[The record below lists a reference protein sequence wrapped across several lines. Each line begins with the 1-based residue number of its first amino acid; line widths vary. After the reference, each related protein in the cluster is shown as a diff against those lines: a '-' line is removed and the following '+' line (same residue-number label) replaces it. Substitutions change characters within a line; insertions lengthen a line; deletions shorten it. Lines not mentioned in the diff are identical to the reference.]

1 VSTAAF
7 LAELRRRDVE
17 VRAADG
23 ELRCSAPAGALTPG
37 LRAELKQR
45 KGEILEFLAAAQARA
60 AQQRAIVPLRPHGA
74 RTPVFGVPGHNGDV
88 FCYRAL
94 ARSLGDEQPFFGLQP
109 PGADGQ
115 GEPLTAVEDIAAVLA
130 QQILAFRPEGPVII
144 AGYCAG
150 GTTAFELA
158 QQLQR
163 GGATVHLLALFGSPY
178 PAYFR
183 LPTQAWLRL
192 AGQAERAATLV
203 RELAQQSWR
212 ERREYVAERLRAR
225 EARRVNAAAAAL
237 DPVLVQRAKV
247 EHATLVAAGCVRASA
262 CSAGARWRAAPWNT
276 AGRKTPAATTCC
288 ASPTP
293 RPSRSSS
300 PPPRYHRQRGERD
313 RFHRLHRGRAGRV
326 DRPFPLRLEPAQGET
341 AAGRKAAQGRGG
353 RLGEMTWARNRAG
366 ASTTSAPRRSSSSG
380 TTSANAAA

>member
-1 VSTAAF
+1 MSTAAF

-23 ELRCSAPAGALTPG
+23 ELRCSAPAGALTPE

-60 AQQRAIVPLRPHGA
+60 AQQRAIVPLQPHGA

-130 QQILAFRPEGPVII
+130 QQILAFQPEGPVII

-150 GTTAFELA
+150 GTAAFELA

-247 EHATLVAAGCVRASA
+247 EHATLVAVRNYIPRPYAGRIGLFLPGSRWLGSGV
-262 CSAGARWRAAPWNT
+262 GVQRWRAV
-276 AGRKTPAATTCC
+276 AGRTLEYRGPEDSGGHDMLREPHAAAFAQLFAEA
-288 ASPTP
+288 ASGLACPGVP
-293 RPSRSSS
+293 GAGDEPISSS
-300 PPPRYHRQRGERD
+300 IGWK
-313 RFHRLHRGRAGRV
+313 AGS
-326 DRPFPLRLEPAQGET
+326 L
-341 AAGRKAAQGRGG
+341 
-353 RLGEMTWARNRAG
+353 
-366 ASTTSAPRRSSSSG
+366 SSSEWRSPG
-380 TTSANAAA
+380 